1 MINIRPLIEQ
11 RLRAEI
17 PAFKEVA
24 GAAGLSN
31 ILQGRIADPG
41 CYIFQERKTAE
52 TSALVGATMQ
62 RVTVLIAVVTV
73 VRNVRDGRGADAAD
87 TSQEFQA
94 DIQTA
99 LLGWQPHE
107 SADPME
113 FVGGALVSFSNGF
126 LIWKDTYKTYQFIR
140 SI

>member
-1 MINIRPLIEQ
+1 MINVRPLIEQ

-24 GAAGLSN
+24 GAAGLSS

-41 CYIFQERKTAE
+41 CYVFQERSTAE
-52 TSALVGATMQ
+52 NSDLVGATMQ
-62 RVTVLIAVVTV
+62 RVTLLVAVITV
-73 VRNVRDGRGADAAD
+73 VRNVRDSRGADAAD
-87 TSQEFQA
+87 ASSEFQ
-94 DIQTA
+94 DSIQTA

-113 FVGGALVSFSNGF
+113 FVAGALVSFANGF